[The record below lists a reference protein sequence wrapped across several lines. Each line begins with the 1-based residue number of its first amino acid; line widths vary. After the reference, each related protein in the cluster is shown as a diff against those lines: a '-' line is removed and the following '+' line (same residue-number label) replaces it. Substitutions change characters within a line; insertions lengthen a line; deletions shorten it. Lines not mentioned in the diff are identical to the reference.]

1 MSTFRVYLIDDET
14 SVRQGV
20 AIGLR
25 KQYELRT
32 FESAE
37 AALPA
42 IQKDPPDLVLLDV
55 GLPGM
60 SGLEALKQ
68 IKAFDPGILVIMITA
83 YEDVA
88 TVVTAMKQGAYDYV
102 PKPIHLEP
110 LKNTIGNALSSIR
123 LRKEIRDM
131 QARYLNENLP
141 GFIGESDAIQ
151 DVMQV
156 VRRAAISPDTSIL
169 ITGASGTGKEMVA
182 RAIHYH
188 SPHFEGPFVALNCA
202 AIPGDLLESELFG
215 YEKGAF
221 SGARVDGKQGLIE
234 AAEGGTL
241 FLDEI
246 GDLSSGGQAKLL
258 RFLEEGEYYRVGSV
272 RTRHAKT
279 RIVSATNQRLKG
291 LIEAGRFRLDLYYRL
306 AVIRV
311 EIPSLKDRQ
320 DDILPFARHFLL
332 EFGQKHGKTFH
343 SLSPEL
349 ERFLLAYEWRGNVR
363 ELRNLI
369 ERGVLL
375 SNGPELAIG
384 DIGFPTGGDIAHGP
398 GHGWNLGPN
407 TAPLPDEGIDLQAL
421 EEHYLHEAINR
432 ADGNDRVAARLLGMS
447 YYAFRYRKKKL
458 RVNAE

>member
-1 MSTFRVYLIDDET
+1 MSAFRVYLVDDEE

-20 AIGLR
+20 TIGLR
-25 KQYELRT
+25 KQYEVKT
-32 FESAE
+32 FASAE
-37 AALPA
+37 AALPV
-42 IQKDPPDLVLLDV
+42 IQKAPPDLVLLDV

-60 SGLEALKQ
+60 SGLEALTK
-68 IKAFDPGILVIMITA
+68 IKSLDPGILVIMITA

-88 TVVTAMKQGAYDYV
+88 TVVAAMKQGAYDYV

-123 LRKEIRDM
+123 LHKEIRDM

-156 VRRAAISPDTSIL
+156 VRRAAASPDTSIL
-169 ITGASGTGKEMVA
+169 ITGASGTGKEVVA

-188 SPHFEGPFVALNCA
+188 SPHFKGPFVALNCA

-246 GDLSSGGQAKLL
+246 GDLSPGGQAKLL

-272 RTRHAKT
+272 RKHHVKT
-279 RIVSATNQRLKG
+279 RIVSATNQGLKD
-291 LIEAGRFRLDLYYRL
+291 LIEEGLFRLDLYYRL

-311 EIPSLKDRQ
+311 EIPSLKDRR

-332 EFGQKHGKTFH
+332 EFSQKHGKAFH
-343 SLSPEL
+343 ALSPEL
-349 ERFLLAYEWRGNVR
+349 ERFLLAHPWRGNVR

-369 ERGVLL
+369 ERGVMM
-375 SNGPELAIG
+375 SDGPELATE
-384 DIGFPTGGDIAHGP
+384 DIGFPTGRVTSSDP
-398 GHGWNLGPN
+398 GHRRHDGQNP
-407 TAPLPDEGIDLQAL
+407 APLPDEGFDLQAL
-421 EEHYLHEAINR
+421 EEHYLHQAIDR
-432 ADGNDRVAARLLGMS
+432 AGGNDRVAARLLGMS

-458 RVNAE
+458 RTNAE

>member
-1 MSTFRVYLIDDET
+1 MSTFRVDLIDDEA

-25 KQYELRT
+25 KQYDVRT

-42 IQKDPPDLVLLDV
+42 IQKDSPDLVLLDV

-60 SGLEALKQ
+60 SGLEALKH
-68 IKAFDPGILVIMITA
+68 IKTFDPGILVVMITA

-88 TVVTAMKQGAYDYV
+88 TVVAAMKQGAYDYV

-123 LRKEIRDM
+123 LHKEIRDM

-156 VRRAAISPDTSIL
+156 VRRAAASPDTSIL

-215 YEKGAF
+215 YAKGAF

-234 AAEGGTL
+234 TAEGGTL

-246 GDLSSGGQAKLL
+246 GDLSPGGQAKLL
-258 RFLEEGEYYRVGSV
+258 RFLEEGEYYRVGSA
-272 RTRHAKT
+272 RKRHAKT
-279 RIVSATNQRLKG
+279 RIVSATNQSLKE
-291 LIEAGRFRLDLYYRL
+291 LIDAGRFRLDLYYRL

-311 EIPSLKDRQ
+311 EIPSLKNRR
-320 DDILPFARHFLL
+320 DDILPFARHFLV

-384 DIGFPTGGDIAHGP
+384 DIGVPTGGGIATGP
-398 GHGWNLGPN
+398 GHGWHDGPN
-407 TAPLPDEGIDLQAL
+407 PAPLPDEGIDLQAL
-421 EEHYLHEAINR
+421 EEHYLRAAINR
-432 ADGNDRVAARLLGMS
+432 AGGNDRVAARLLGMS

-458 RVNAE
+458 RTNAE